1 MRDFRKLTIWK
12 DSMTIVKFVYE
23 FSNYLPIN
31 EKYGLRS
38 QICRASVSI
47 PSNIAEGCSR
57 TSQIE
62 FKRFLE
68 IALGSSFELETQLII
83 IQDLNLIKGKII
95 DFDTLYN
102 QLHTLQKRI
111 NSLINKIKSNSQ
123 KPIAKSQ

>member
-12 DSMTIVKFVYE
+12 DSMAIVNLVYR
-23 FSNYLPIN
+23 FSDFLPST

-57 TSQIE
+57 TSQID

-68 IALGSSFELETQLII
+68 IALGSSFELETQLLI
-83 IQDLNLIKGKII
+83 IQDLNLFGSNNNEFDLII
-95 DFDTLYN
+95 N
-102 QLHTLQKRI
+102 QINTLQKRI
-111 NSLINKIKSNSQ
+111 NSLINKIKSNS
-123 KPIAKSQ
+123 

>member
-1 MRDFRKLTIWK
+1 
-12 DSMTIVKFVYE
+12 MTIVKFVYE